1 MSTHATSYRVLA
13 LLAELTKTLQIAQQ
27 AFAEIIEPPTPE
39 HVPLP
44 ARVAGKRR
52 QLPTDWPRIGGR
64 NFDPKPT
71 DLFETEEFRNAWK
84 PSDVR
89 RACYAAGCFGLR
101 DLGKILKMPLYKV
114 STTGANRVWRRMDE
128 LCRDCYAALFH
139 NGEAYQNDGGVWDN
153 WFPSHLYPQRFPSP
167 ASPVIVDSR
176 AIIVPLPVGMTAE
189 KFDELFDK
197 EVAKGA
203 LNTWVM
209 TQAGRD
215 HCGFLGVDPTVGQR
229 STRFIAGEQSQ
240 ISPANE
246 IVGFSIHSGADWM
259 IAIAERIILEA
270 VGLKLDPEAT
280 VKD

>member
-1 MSTHATSYRVLA
+1 MLA
-13 LLAELTKTLQIAQQ
+13 DLAKTLQDSQQ
-27 AFAEIIEPPTPE
+27 ALIEILEKSTPE

-71 DLFETEEFRNAWK
+71 DLFKTEEFRNAWK

-101 DLGKILKMPLYKV
+101 DLGKKLSMPLYKV
-114 STTGANRVWRRMDE
+114 STTGSERVWRRMDE
-128 LCRDCYAALFH
+128 LNRDCYAALFH
-139 NGEAYQNDGGVWDN
+139 NGEAYQNDDAGWDN

-215 HCGFLGVDPTVGQR
+215 HCGFLRVDPTVGQR
-229 STRFIAGEQSQ
+229 LTRFIAGEQSQ

-270 VGLKLDPEAT
+270 VGLKFDPEAT
-280 VKD
+280 VQD